1 MMSTSPHSRP
11 YHQLLYF
18 FKNSERYRF
27 VFFTYSDYC
36 QVPTHAIASGKHRYC
51 CLKGCFGYNVLNNIF

>member
-11 YHQLLYF
+11 HHQLLYF

-27 VFFTYSDYC
+27 FFLLTLTI
-36 QVPTHAIASGKHRYC
+36 VRFRHMR
-51 CLKGCFGYNVLNNIF
+51 LLLENIDTAV